1 MSMEMGQGIKPLL
14 PGSTIGL
21 LGGGQLGRMIILEGK
36 KMGYRF
42 VTLDP
47 LDDCPGSQVADRHIT
62 AGYDDL
68 EAARLLAESSDLITY
83 EFENVDDAV
92 VKVLD
97 KDAFLPQGGELLR
110 ITRHRVRE
118 KRALEAAGVP
128 VAPYRAV
135 QSREELLSGSEA
147 LGFPCVLKTA
157 TGGYDGK
164 GQWVFQSMAEAEAFT
179 QLEPGREYVLE
190 QWVPFDKEI
199 SVIAARSIM
208 GEVAIFPPAWNI
220 HRKQILHQSIVPAPV
235 ESGILRHAED
245 LARQIAEG
253 LNVRGLIAVEM
264 FLLHDG
270 SLLVNELAPRPHNS
284 GHYTLDACAVSQF
297 EQQIRALSGL
307 PLGSPKLLTPA
318 VMVNILGED
327 VDRVRVRMTDFPPQ
341 VKVHW
346 YGKRESR
353 PGRKMGHLTVLGEST
368 EEALATVCRL
378 ELMEPTTRRGVE
390 TIR

>member
-1 MSMEMGQGIKPLL
+1 MANSEGIKPLL
-14 PGSTIGL
+14 PGSTIGI

-47 LDDCPGSQVADRHIT
+47 SDDCPGSQVADQHIV

-68 EAARLLAESSDLITY
+68 EAARLLADTSDLITY

-92 VKVLD
+92 VKILEE
-97 KDAFLPQGGELLR
+97 DAFLPQGGELLR
-110 ITRHRVRE
+110 VTRHRIRE
-118 KRALEAAGVP
+118 KRALVEAGVP
-128 VAPYRAV
+128 TTPYRV
-135 QSREELLSGSEA
+135 VKNQEELLTGGKS

-179 QLEPGREYVLE
+179 ELEPDREYVLE

-199 SVIAARSIM
+199 SVIAARSIL
-208 GEVAIFPPAWNI
+208 GEVAVFPPTWNI
-220 HRKQILHQSIVPAPV
+220 HHNQILHQSIVPAPV
-235 ESGILRHAED
+235 EDGILRHAED
-245 LARQIAEG
+245 LARQVAER

-264 FLLHDG
+264 FLLPDG
-270 SLLVNELAPRPHNS
+270 SLWVNELAPRPHNS

-307 PLGSPKLLTPA
+307 PLGSSRLLTPA

-327 VDRVRVRMTDFPPQ
+327 VDRIREQMANFPPQ

-353 PGRKMGHLTVLGEST
+353 PRRKMGHLTVMGESA
-368 EEALATVCRL
+368 EATVRRL
-378 ELMEPTTRRGVE
+378 GWMKATDNEKRS
-390 TIR
+390 